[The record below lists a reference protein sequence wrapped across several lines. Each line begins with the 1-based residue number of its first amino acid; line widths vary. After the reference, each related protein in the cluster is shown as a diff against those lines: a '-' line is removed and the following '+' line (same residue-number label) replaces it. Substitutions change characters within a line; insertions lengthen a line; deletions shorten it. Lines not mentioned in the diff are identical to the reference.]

1 MTKGK
6 PSQGHRVFNYN
17 KNIYTRQ
24 KEIDLRV
31 YHLYG
36 APKPVFAH
44 AHVHS
49 TIIAVHKTTRKARVS

>member
-6 PSQGHRVFNYN
+6 PSQNHRVFNHN

-31 YHLYG
+31 YYL
-36 APKPVFAH
+36 
-44 AHVHS
+44 
-49 TIIAVHKTTRKARVS
+49 

>member
-6 PSQGHRVFNYN
+6 PSQDHRVFNYN

-31 YHLYG
+31 Y
-36 APKPVFAH
+36 PF
-44 AHVHS
+44 
-49 TIIAVHKTTRKARVS
+49 

>member
-6 PSQGHRVFNYN
+6 SSQGQRVFNYN

-31 YHLYG
+31 YHL
-36 APKPVFAH
+36 
-44 AHVHS
+44 
-49 TIIAVHKTTRKARVS
+49 

>member
-31 YHLYG
+31 YH
-36 APKPVFAH
+36 P
-44 AHVHS
+44 
-49 TIIAVHKTTRKARVS
+49 